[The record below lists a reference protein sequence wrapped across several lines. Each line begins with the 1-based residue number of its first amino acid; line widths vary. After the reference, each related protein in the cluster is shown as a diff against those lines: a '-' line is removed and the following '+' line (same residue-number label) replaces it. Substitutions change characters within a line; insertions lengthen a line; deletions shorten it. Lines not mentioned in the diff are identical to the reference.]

1 VEAPDDRLLPGESS
15 ISTDTEDIAHW
26 MSVYSE
32 LVDFLQ
38 RPELEA
44 VAEVRGRYERRLEFW
59 RNRFQE
65 VGGKTADARAT
76 RSAASGA

>member
-1 VEAPDDRLLPGESS
+1 VEVSDDRLLPGESLTC
-15 ISTDTEDIAHW
+15 TDAEDIAHW
-26 MSVYSE
+26 ISVYSE

-44 VAEVRGRYERRLEFW
+44 VEEVRGRYERRLEFW

-65 VGGKTADARAT
+65 LSGERVGHPGD
-76 RSAASGA
+76 